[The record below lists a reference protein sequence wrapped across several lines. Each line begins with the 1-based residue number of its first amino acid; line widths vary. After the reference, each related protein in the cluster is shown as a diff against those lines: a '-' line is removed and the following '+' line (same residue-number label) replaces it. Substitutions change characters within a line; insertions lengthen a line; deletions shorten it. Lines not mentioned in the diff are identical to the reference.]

1 MTSKEFIVECVALS
15 DEGRGICRIDNETLF
30 VDNLLVGEKAKI
42 KTTYKFGKLYN
53 VEVLERLSDSPYRVK
68 PLCKYY
74 FNCGGCQLMHLKY
87 EEQLKFKQN
96 KVKNLLHKFSKIDID
111 LPECVTF
118 NNIYKFRNKVSKP
131 CFFNCNSAPCLG
143 FYQKKSHDFI
153 PVDNCLIEEE
163 SLGII
168 SKEINRLIK
177 QYNIEPYN
185 EKNNKGS
192 LRFVVIKSS
201 SLYKENLVCFVL
213 NTRDNKVKQQII
225 KIKNELIKRV
235 KSIKSICINYNL
247 EKTNVILGKDEEII
261 YGDGYI
267 KDRIFNYDFVIS
279 ASSFYQTNSYMV
291 ETLYKTG
298 FDMLNIKTTDTIL
311 DAYSGT
317 GTIGISISNRC
328 KEVVLCELNK
338 SAYLD
343 SLKNIEINNV
353 KNVISINDDCTE
365 YLSNTNRKFDVLIMD
380 PPRKGSTVKFIEKVC
395 SMKCRE
401 VLYISCNPV
410 TLARDLSY
418 FKQYYEIS
426 KVKLVDMFPHGE
438 HVETIVGL
446 ALKK

>member
-1 MTSKEFIVECVALS
+1 M
-15 DEGRGICRIDNETLF
+15 
-30 VDNLLVGEKAKI
+30 
-42 KTTYKFGKLYN
+42 
-53 VEVLERLSDSPYRVK
+53 
-68 PLCKYY
+68 
-74 FNCGGCQLMHLKY
+74 
-87 EEQLKFKQN
+87 
-96 KVKNLLHKFSKIDID
+96 
-111 LPECVTF
+111 
-118 NNIYKFRNKVSKP
+118 
-131 CFFNCNSAPCLG
+131 
-143 FYQKKSHDFI
+143 
-153 PVDNCLIEEE
+153 IEEE

-201 SLYKENLVCFVL
+201 SFYKENLVCFVL
-213 NTRDNKVKQQII
+213 NTRDNKVKEQII

-328 KEVVLCELNK
+328 EEVVLCELNK

-365 YLSNTNRKFDVLIMD
+365 FLSNNNRKFDVLIMD